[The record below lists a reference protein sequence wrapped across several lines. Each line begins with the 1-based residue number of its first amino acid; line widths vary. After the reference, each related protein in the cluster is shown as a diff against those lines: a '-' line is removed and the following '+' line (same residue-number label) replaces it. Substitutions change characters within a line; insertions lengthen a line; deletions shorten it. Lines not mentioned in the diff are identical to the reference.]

1 MSASD
6 NKSYPAILDSLDRGK
21 PEDVSAVGG
30 GCIAQAA
37 VATFAD
43 GSKAFVKRAAGEP
56 KMFEREAEGL
66 RALGAVSALRVPE
79 VLAVSGDALVLEFI
93 EQGSRAEDF
102 FTDFGRRF
110 ALLHQD
116 RGSVCGFA
124 HDNFIGATPQPNQP
138 VVDSWDEAIEGDG
151 LDWPE
156 FYLERRLR
164 FQVEL
169 AAENGHGPELAKLLD
184 RAEDAIREMLT
195 ADIAAPSLLHGDLWS
210 GNYMVDDEGR
220 PVLIDPAVY
229 YGHREADLAM
239 TLLFGGFEHE
249 FYAAYDEAWPLVHG
263 WKERVPVYQLYH
275 LLNHLNLFGSAYY
288 ARSKNILER
297 YAH

>member
-1 MSASD
+1 MGA
-6 NKSYPAILDSLDRGK
+6 KYPPILDELDRGA
-21 PEDVSAVGG
+21 PTEIAAVGG

-37 VATFAD
+37 VAHFAD
-43 GSKAFVKRAAGEP
+43 GSKAFVKRAAGDP
-56 KMFEREAEGL
+56 DMFKREAEGL
-66 RALGAVSALRVPE
+66 RALADAGALRVPE
-79 VLAVSGDALVLEFI
+79 VLAVSADALVLELI
-93 EQGSRAEDF
+93 DQGSPAEDF

-110 ALLHQD
+110 ALLHQT

-124 HDNFIGATPQPNQP
+124 HDNFIGATPQPNAP
-138 VVDSWDEAIEGDG
+138 VVDDWDEAIEGDG

-156 FYLERRLR
+156 FFVRRRLR

-169 AAENGHGPELAKLLD
+169 AAENGHGHELSRLLD
-184 RAEDAIREMLT
+184 RAESRIRELLST
-195 ADIAAPSLLHGDLWS
+195 DPVAPSLLHGDLWS
-210 GNYMVDDEGR
+210 GNFMADDEGR

-239 TLLFGGFEHE
+239 TLLFGGFGDE

-263 WKERVPVYQLYH
+263 WKERVPLYQLYH

-288 ARSKNILER
+288 ARSRNILEQF
-297 YAH
+297 AH